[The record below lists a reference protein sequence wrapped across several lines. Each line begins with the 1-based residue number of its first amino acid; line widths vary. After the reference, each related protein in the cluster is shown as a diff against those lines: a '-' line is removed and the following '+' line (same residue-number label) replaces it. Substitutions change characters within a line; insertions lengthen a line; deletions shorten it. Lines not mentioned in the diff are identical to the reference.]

1 MFPPVSIPHRQ
12 QRRAGRLPPDTGGL
26 IVHKAVVFERF
37 TNKLQPADVYQV
49 RRRLP
54 VDALPC
60 RQRLCCG
67 LPFGPACHCSAACRA
82 VFALKIARPVACPTM
97 SAARREINALRLAL
111 AGPKR
116 RLAATPGA
124 VAGVTALGFKCLLAV
139 LTPVT

>member
-1 MFPPVSIPHRQ
+1 
-12 QRRAGRLPPDTGGL
+12 L
-26 IVHKAVVFERF
+26 IVHKAAVFERL
-37 TNKLQPADVYQV
+37 TNKLQPARVNNVERSLFIQ
-49 RRRLP
+49 P
-54 VDALPC
+54 LPC

-67 LPFGPACHCSAACRA
+67 KPFGPACHRAAACRA
-82 VFALKIARPVACPTM
+82 VFALKISRPVARPTM

-139 LTPVT
+139 LTPVTLSVPPAVTR